1 MRFDSRRPLPYLL
14 VAAAAV
20 LPRLAVLLH
29 ERSTI
34 TAAYVDKGDVFA
46 RTFLAHGTYGFIP
59 GRPSAYTQPLYGW
72 FLIPL
77 YWIFARS
84 WIVVGLAQIAVA
96 VATALLVYE
105 IGRRWISPLAG
116 LLAALAATLH
126 PYLVWHDVHMNREIL
141 DELLA
146 AAIVLLTL
154 LAVDRRSVRLAGA
167 LGVVLGLAI
176 LGNVRLVL
184 LPLVVAAFLLAARRP
199 AIPVAALLVCAV
211 VVAPWVVRNR
221 VSVGCTTLTT
231 DGRALW
237 KANNPNTLRTLEH
250 GKWIDDVPPIPGTPP
265 TPQDAGAVY
274 ASIGRVVRTNECAQM
289 RYYRHLAIQFMEH
302 HPGEKAKLAGVA
314 ARMLWQ
320 PAVTRTEG
328 RRGAGTSLDF
338 GRRVVEP
345 TYMIVLYALGLVGLL
360 YPPRRLAALA
370 VALLAYDTLTAML
383 FAGETRYRVPWD
395 FLIALC
401 AAGAVTRL
409 ARRRAR
415 SAADEPARPA
425 PERDTRVGLRA
436 LRAARARASAPSAG
450 RA

>member
-1 MRFDSRRPLPYLL
+1 MRVDSRRPFAYAL

-29 ERSTI
+29 ERGTI

-59 GRPSAYTQPLYGW
+59 GRPSAYMQPLYGW

-84 WIVVGLAQIAVA
+84 WVVVGLAQIAVA

-105 IGRRWISPLAG
+105 IGRRWISPLAR

-154 LAVDRRSVRLAGA
+154 LVLDRRSLPLALTLGA
-167 LGVVLGLAI
+167 VLGLAI

-184 LPLVVAAFLLAARRP
+184 LPLVVGAFLLVARRP
-199 AIPVAALLVCAV
+199 ALVVATLAAAAV
-211 VVAPWVVRNR
+211 VVSPWVIRNR

-237 KANNPNTLRTLEH
+237 KANNPNTLRILEH
-250 GKWIDDVPPIPGTPP
+250 GKWIDDVPSIPGTPP
-265 TPQDAGAVY
+265 TPQDAGAIY
-274 ASIGRVVRTNECAQM
+274 AQTGHIVRTNECAQM
-289 RYYRHLAIQFMEH
+289 RFYRHRALRFMEH

-328 RRGAGTSLDF
+328 RRGAGTSLDV
-338 GRRVVEP
+338 GRRIVEP
-345 TYMIVLYALGLVGLL
+345 AYMIVLYALGLLGLL
-360 YPPRRLAALA
+360 YVPRR
-370 VALLAYDTLTAML
+370 
-383 FAGETRYRVPWD
+383 FAPPPPPPPP
-395 FLIALC
+395 LH
-401 AAGAVTRL
+401 
-409 ARRRAR
+409 
-415 SAADEPARPA
+415 
-425 PERDTRVGLRA
+425 
-436 LRAARARASAPSAG
+436 
-450 RA
+450 